1 MPEIDDMKNKLEQYE
16 QEQATARQET
26 AKKFD
31 IKALAESTRKT
42 HNILDARGREIQ
54 YGLLTRGEVKA
65 LQLDKVSD
73 QEVFVDRLVFAMLK
87 KADPTLAQED
97 FDALPVDAKASLL
110 KTMAVVF
117 QDFLSS
123 QPSTG

>member
-16 QEQATARQET
+16 QEQAKARQET

-42 HNILDARGREIQ
+42 HTILDAQGREIH

-65 LQLDKVSD
+65 LQLDKVTD
-73 QEVFVDRLVFAMLK
+73 QEVLVDRLVFAMLK

-110 KTMAVVF
+110 KTMAAVF
-117 QDFLSS
+117 QGFLPN
-123 QPSTG
+123 QPSNG